1 MPNPTNETRPAFTP
15 RQMDAGP
22 WLGYTIRRA
31 RKAGRCEYW
40 LGERGRC
47 TNRIE
52 AGDEYLE
59 GEFSD
64 DCKAGGYGRDRYCM
78 ACARG
83 ENEGAAS

>member
-1 MPNPTNETRPAFTP
+1 MTDTTTAARPAHTP
-15 RQMDAGP
+15 RRMESGS

-31 RKAGRCEYW
+31 RKSGRCDYW

-47 TNRIE
+47 TNLIE
-52 AGDEYLE
+52 VGDEYVE
-59 GEFSD
+59 GELSD
-64 DCKAGGYGRDRYCM
+64 GFKAGGFGRDRYCM